1 MDEKGTRKED
11 LYEEDPRT
19 FEIHPDDV
27 KIISEDEA
35 AEPFE
40 AFEKKVLKG
49 LNILSEIKEAI
60 LSGEHQT
67 NASDNH

>member
-11 LYEEDPRT
+11 LYEEAPRT

-40 AFEKKVLKG
+40 DFDEKVMKGFE
-49 LNILSEIKEAI
+49 ILSDIKEAI
-60 LSGEHQT
+60 LRGDEQRDISKDG
-67 NASDNH
+67 